1 MKKVAFILYMLTLVV
16 CQSIAVPAH
25 RGTVRVT
32 QPDGSQVTIQL
43 LGDEWRHF
51 NTTSDGYSVV
61 KNQQGYYVYAELKNG
76 KVEPTTQVAHD
87 AEARQT
93 KEQNYLKGVEKYQ
106 APDMTPT
113 MAEMKNR
120 VMQRQQQTLSKRRA
134 AGKRAAQYDYNNFKG
149 LVILVDF
156 NDKTFSNKDYPAIA
170 YDMFNQEGYEGYEDS
185 KGVMQKYTGSVRD
198 YFTDNSSGKFKPEFD
213 IYGPY
218 TIDYSQYDAQGADNA
233 AELIYAAVNA
243 ADKDIDFS
251 DYDRDG
257 DGVVDMIYFIF
268 AGNGANFGGNDSRL
282 FWPHRSVVYNPNN
295 YRYVKKDNVYLNDYA
310 SSVELYGWTAQPS
323 TVTIDGIGT
332 ICHEFSHVL
341 GLPDFYDVD
350 YEENGLSNHPELWSL
365 MAYGSYNNKS
375 RTPVGYSLYERYSV
389 GFADEPQKIEGEG
402 SFTLDPLY
410 SSNKGYRIDT
420 PEANEFFLLE
430 NRQREGFKW
439 DSYLPGSG
447 MLVHRVDLSNQSIW
461 NGNTINN
468 NPNRNYYEVVRAD
481 GLHED
486 TFEGE
491 ATYSTGYDVFPGKA
505 NVTELSNSTS
515 PASLNSWSGEPV
527 EWGLTGIKMADGV
540 ISFEV
545 ENAYVLQSLTLPESA
560 TVVEGMK
567 KKLDLTVKPNID
579 GLELS
584 WESDNPAVAT
594 VDQEGNVTGVGTGSC
609 HVTVTGDNN
618 ISSTCLVTVVSMD
631 VVTIGELKNGEMDN
645 EVLLKL
651 IDAEV
656 LYNYTTRVY
665 VRDATGAI
673 TLNNL
678 GLTVKP
684 NDRLNGIVHVK
695 LGSVNNMPQAMKSDN
710 TDATGVSITAGDPVE
725 PREVSFESL
734 SEEDYSDFVVVRAV
748 KFEKMNGLCY
758 AVSGDK
764 KVRVYQKFGASV
776 ASIPANY
783 SGKYYDV
790 KAIFG
795 TDRVSGALVDEF
807 YLMETPVEVEA
818 PTAINAPRLEKEQRD
833 VRSYDLKGQP
843 VTDDYKG
850 IVIKKGKKF
859 VKK

>member
-1 MKKVAFILYMLTLVV
+1 MKKIVFILYMLTLVV

-25 RGTVRVT
+25 RGTVKIT

-43 LGDEWRHF
+43 HGDEWRHF

-76 KVEPTTQVAHD
+76 ELEPTTQVAHD

-106 APDMTPT
+106 TPEMTPA
-113 MAEMKNR
+113 MAEMKSR

-156 NDKTFSNKDYPAIA
+156 NDKAFSNEDYPLIA

-198 YFTDNSSGKFKPEFD
+198 YFSDNSSGKFKPEFD

-218 TIDYSQYDAQGADNA
+218 TIDYSQYDAQGANNA
-233 AELIYAAVNA
+233 AELIYAAINA
-243 ADKDIDFS
+243 ADTDIDFS
-251 DYDRDG
+251 NYDRDG
-257 DGVVDMIYFIF
+257 DGAVDMIYFIF
-268 AGNGANFGGNDSRL
+268 AGYGANYGGNDQRL
-282 FWPHRSVVYNPNN
+282 YWPHRSVVYNPNT
-295 YRYVKKDNVYLNDYA
+295 YRYVVKDDVYLYDYA
-310 SSVELYGWTAQPS
+310 SSVELYGWTSDPG

-341 GLPDFYDVD
+341 GLPDFYDTD
-350 YEENGLSNHPELWSL
+350 YEQGGESYHPDRWSL
-365 MAYGSYNNKS
+365 MASGSYNNKS

-402 SFTLDPLY
+402 SFTLEPLH

-420 PEANEFFLLE
+420 PEENEFFLLE

-447 MLVHRVDLSNQSIW
+447 MLVHRVDLSNQNVW
-461 NGNTINN
+461 NRNEINN

-481 GLHED
+481 GLHNATVE
-486 TFEGE
+486 E
-491 ATYSTGYDVFPGKA
+491 TYSTEYDVFPGKA

-527 EWGLTGIKMADGV
+527 KWGLTGIKMTDGV

-545 ENAYVLQSLTLPESA
+545 GNAYYLQSLTLPESVS
-560 TVVEGMK
+560 VVEGMK

-579 GLELS
+579 GFELS

-594 VDQEGNVTGVGTGSC
+594 VDQEGNVTGVSTGTC

-631 VVTIGELKNGEMDN
+631 GVTIEELKNGEMDH

-651 IDAEV
+651 MDAEV
-656 LYNYTTRVY
+656 LYNYSTRIY

-710 TDATGVSITAGDPVE
+710 TDVTGVSVTAGDPVE

-748 KFEKMNGLCY
+748 KFEKKNGLCY

-818 PTAINAPRLEKEQRD
+818 PTAINAPRLEKEQSD
-833 VRSYDLKGQP
+833 VQSYDLNGQR
-843 VTDDYKG
+843 VTDGYKG